1 MPFQQALEMPTRNS
15 QETSGLLQA
24 NIQFVFLEVAEV
36 DKELFK
42 TAHLACMCLVVGEC
56 TYVDA
61 GIIFPRVPEF
71 LGFPGSVFL
80 VCWLRGFLSSWFP
93 GFTSSRVLGFKKHQ
107 NQQSKPRGVSVRK

>member
-61 GIIFPRVPEF
+61 GIIFPRVPG
-71 LGFPGSVFL
+71 L
-80 VCWLRGFLSSWFP
+80 LSSWVSQVLCSWFV
-93 GFTSSRVLGFKKHQ
+93 GFAGF
-107 NQQSKPRGVSVRK
+107 